1 MGTYF
6 LRRFLLIFPTF
17 FGITIL
23 VFAITRL
30 VPGGPIEKMIVQA
43 QQQGEGKSTRAST
56 VNLANPLSED
66 QLAQLRE
73 YYGFDKPVFAAYF
86 HWLKA
91 VLQLDLG
98 SSTRYSEPVWDII
111 KKRLPI
117 STFYGVITMLMT
129 YMICVPL
136 GIAKAVRHGSIFDNL
151 TSILVFIGYAIPSMI
166 VAIILLV
173 VFASRL
179 EWFPLGGFVSDGFE
193 SLSPGQKVLDLLR
206 HSALP
211 LAAYM
216 MGSFA
221 FMTMLMKN
229 SLLDNLAADYVR
241 TAMAKGHQFKTAV
254 FKHALQNS
262 LVPIATTFGNNI
274 SVILAGSFLIERV
287 FNIDGFGLL
296 GYESVVERD
305 YPIVM
310 GILVLSSILQL
321 LGNILSDLCV
331 AFVDP
336 RVQFK

>member
-6 LRRFLLIFPTF
+6 LRRLLLVFPTF

-23 VFAITRL
+23 VFTITRL

-43 QQQGEGKSTRAST
+43 QQAEGKTARSST
-56 VNLANPLSED
+56 VNMASPLSED
-66 QLAQLRE
+66 QLSQLRE
-73 YYGFDKPVFAAYF
+73 YYGFDKPVFSSYF
-86 HWLKA
+86 HWLSR

-98 SSTRYSEPVWDII
+98 SSTRYSEPVWDIV
-111 KKRLPI
+111 KRRLPI
-117 STFYGVITMLMT
+117 STFYGVTTMILA
-129 YMICVPL
+129 YLICVPL
-136 GIAKAVRHGSIFDNL
+136 GIAKAVKHGTLFDNL
-151 TSILVFIGYAIPSMI
+151 TSILVFIGYAIPSMV
-166 VAIILLV
+166 VAIIVLV
-173 VFASRL
+173 IFASRL
-179 EWFPLGGFVSDGFE
+179 EWFPLGGFVSDNFD
-193 SLSPGQKVLDLLR
+193 SLNTFQKVGDIVK
-206 HSALP
+206 HAVLP
-211 LAAYM
+211 LSAYM

-241 TAMAKGHQFKTAV
+241 TAMAKGRNFRTAV

-274 SVILAGSFLIERV
+274 SVILAGSFLIERI

-305 YPIVM
+305 YPVVM
-310 GILVLSSILQL
+310 GILVLSSVLQL
-321 LGNILSDLCV
+321 VGNILSDFCV
-331 AFVDP
+331 ALVDP

>member
-23 VFAITRL
+23 VFTITRL
-30 VPGGPIEKMIVQA
+30 VPGGPIEKMIVAA
-43 QQQGEGKSTRAST
+43 QQSEGKVRSSSSSI
-56 VNLANPLSED
+56 NMANPLSED

-73 YYGFDKPVFAAYF
+73 YYGFDKPLFTSYF
-86 HWLKA
+86 HWLSS
-91 VLQLDLG
+91 VLQFDLG
-98 SSTRYSEPVWDII
+98 NSTRYGEPVWDII

-117 STFYGVITMLMT
+117 SAYYGIITMILT
-129 YMICVPL
+129 YMVCIPL
-136 GIAKAVRHGSIFDNL
+136 GMAKAVRHGSLFDHL
-151 TSILVFIGYAIPSMI
+151 TSIVVFIGYALPSMI

-179 EWFPLGGFVSDGFE
+179 EWFPLGGFVSDNFE
-193 SLSPGQKVLDLLR
+193 SLGFFQKALDLLR
-206 HSALP
+206 HSILP
-211 LAAYM
+211 LGAYM

-221 FMTMLMKN
+221 FMSMLMKN

-241 TAMAKGHQFKTAV
+241 TAMAKGHQFRAAV

-305 YPIVM
+305 YPVVM
-310 GILVLSSILQL
+310 GILVLSAILQL
-321 LGNILSDLCV
+321 IGNILSDICV
-331 AFVDP
+331 ALVDP